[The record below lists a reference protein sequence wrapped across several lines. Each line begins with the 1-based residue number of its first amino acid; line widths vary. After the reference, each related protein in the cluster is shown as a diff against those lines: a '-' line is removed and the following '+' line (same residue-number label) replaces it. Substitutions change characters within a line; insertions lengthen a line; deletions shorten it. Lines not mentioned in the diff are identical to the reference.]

1 MIKPSKSKKS
11 KAPEALRIVV
21 VAPDL
26 AVTDPEDDHALS
38 QAKRSRALRIG
49 LLENGFIAD
58 SFSVSDDDV
67 NYLANSSLTQETSDL
82 TGDYADN
89 LYSISPNIKIK
100 NRILK

>member
-1 MIKPSKSKKS
+1 MGFVKNTT
-11 KAPEALRIVV
+11 
-21 VAPDL
+21 
-26 AVTDPEDDHALS
+26 VTDMKVYLTDLG
-38 QAKRSRALRIG
+38 RTR

-58 SFSVSDDDV
+58 SFSLSDDDV

-100 NRILK
+100 NRLLK